1 MSGNNSSSTV
11 LLKLQTLLPT
21 LSKAERKVANYTLK
35 HPEEVISL
43 AVSGL
48 AESSGVSDATV
59 VRACRSMGFDSY
71 QEFKLTLAQS
81 LVTPTEAIQ
90 ESLSHDDSI
99 EDIIAKVFSNEVAA
113 LELTRD
119 TVQTGEIEAAADA
132 IMKAETVYIFG
143 LGNSHAIAFD
153 LQHKLLRLG
162 IRAAAVSDSHIQAIT
177 ATNCTKKDV
186 VFAVSHS
193 GSSVDIVSNS
203 KIAKQ
208 NHATIISLTNIGT
221 SPLTKVSDIT
231 LHTASNETRYRIV
244 ALSSRLAQM
253 AIIDTLYTVIAMR
266 SKSATERFHK
276 IEKALETKKY

>member
-1 MSGNNSSSTV
+1 MAGNPSSTV

-48 AESSGVSDATV
+48 AENSGVSDATV

-90 ESLSHDDSI
+90 ESLSPEDST
-99 EDIIAKVFSNEVAA
+99 EDIIAKVFANETAA

-119 TVQTGEIEAAADA
+119 TIQADEIDRAAKAIHRADS
-132 IMKAETVYIFG
+132 VYIFG

-153 LQHKLLRLG
+153 LQHKLMRLG
-162 IRAAAVSDSHIQAIT
+162 IKAYAVSDSHIQAIT

-186 VFAVSHS
+186 VFAISHS
-193 GSSVDIVSNS
+193 GSSVDIVSNAR
-203 KIAKQ
+203 IAKQ
-208 NHATIISLTNIGT
+208 NHAQVISLTNIGT
-221 SPLTKVSDIT
+221 SPLSKISDIA

-244 ALSSRLAQM
+244 AISSRLAQM
-253 AIIDTLYTVIAMR
+253 AIIDTIYTIIAMR
-266 SKSATERFHK
+266 SKEAPERFRK
-276 IEKALETKKY
+276 IEKSLETKKF

>member
-1 MSGNNSSSTV
+1 MQGNSPSIV

-21 LSKAERKVANYTLK
+21 LSKAERKIANYTLK
-35 HPEEVISL
+35 HPEEVIGL

-48 AESSGVSDATV
+48 AEKSGVSDATV

-90 ESLSHDDSI
+90 ESLSPEDSTA
-99 EDIIAKVFSNEVAA
+99 EIITKVFANEIAA

-119 TVQTGEIEAAADA
+119 TVQEAEIERAAET

-143 LGNSHAIAFD
+143 LGNSHAIAYD
-153 LQHKLLRLG
+153 LQHKLMRLG
-162 IRAAAVSDSHIQAIT
+162 LKAYAVSDSHIQAIT
-177 ATNCTKKDV
+177 ASNCTRKDV
-186 VFAVSHS
+186 IFAISHS

-208 NHATIISLTNIGT
+208 NHATIISLTNIGN
-221 SPLTKVSDIT
+221 SPLNKISNIS

-244 ALSSRLAQM
+244 AINSRLAQM
-253 AIIDTLYTVIAMR
+253 AIIDTIYTIIAMR
-266 SKSATERFHK
+266 SKQAPDRFHK
-276 IEKALETKKY
+276 IEKALETKKF

>member
-1 MSGNNSSSTV
+1 MSGNPSSTV

-90 ESLSHDDSI
+90 ESLSRDDST
-99 EDIIAKVFSNEVAA
+99 EDIIAKVFANEVAA

-119 TVQTGEIEAAADA
+119 TVEAEEIERAALA
-132 IMKAETVYIFG
+132 ISKAETVYIFG
-143 LGNSHAIAFD
+143 LGNSHAIAYD
-153 LQHKLLRLG
+153 LQHKLMRLG
-162 IRAAAVSDSHIQAIT
+162 IKAYAVSDSHIQAIT
-177 ATNCTKKDV
+177 ATNCTKNDV
-186 VFAVSHS
+186 VFSISHS

-203 KIAKQ
+203 RIAKE
-208 NHATIISLTNIGT
+208 NRATILSLTNIGT
-221 SPLTKVSDIT
+221 SPLTKISDIA

-244 ALSSRLAQM
+244 AINSRLAQM
-253 AIIDTLYTVIAMR
+253 AIIDTIYTIIAMR
-266 SKSATERFHK
+266 SKEAPERFHK
-276 IEKALETKKY
+276 IETALENKKY

>member
-1 MSGNNSSSTV
+1 MSGNPSSTV

-81 LVTPTEAIQ
+81 LVSPTEAIQ
-90 ESLSHDDSI
+90 ESLSPDDST
-99 EDIIAKVFSNEVAA
+99 EDIIAKVFANETAA

-119 TVQTGEIEAAADA
+119 TVQASEIERAAEA
-132 IMKAETVYIFG
+132 IMNAEKVYIFG

-153 LQHKLLRLG
+153 LQHKLMRLG
-162 IRAAAVSDSHIQAIT
+162 IDASAVSDSHIQAIS

-186 VFAVSHS
+186 VFAISHS

-208 NHATIISLTNIGT
+208 HHATIISLTNIGT
-221 SPLTKVSDIT
+221 SPLTKISDIT

-244 ALSSRLAQM
+244 AIASRLAQM
-253 AIIDTLYTVIAMR
+253 AIIDTIYTIIAMR
-266 SKSATERFHK
+266 SKEAPERFHK
-276 IEKALETKKY
+276 IEKALETKKF